1 MSDIGGFIEGILSLM
16 DTMDSDGIGISA
28 YIPDCQ
34 KSTRELLSSELT
46 MFAMNLSY
54 SDGRI
59 SRDEKKF
66 INENLGCD
74 FTYDEIVEIIKE
86 NRIDSDDFLSRVPL
100 SVQLAVEVDNSHPG
114 DAGNA
119 DLSIVLYKVFA
130 VLGGRIVS
138 CDSNVTEEEL
148 RSVTVYLTTIK
159 NYINEN
165 IDTEIR
171 KITTNPVDDA
181 KMFFLEGSRAA
192 FDTSAVSRIISETA
206 KQREEEE
213 KEWDRKF
220 AEVSQ
225 PKLAPWDAHYFDYPC
240 PYCGAKKVRYS
251 KWEDKR
257 MSTAFWG
264 FWSYE
269 LHCRFK
275 CDNCK
280 KMWN

>member
-1 MSDIGGFIEGILSLM
+1 MSSIEGFIESVLSLM

-46 MFAMNLSY
+46 MFAMHLSY

-74 FTYDEIVEIIKE
+74 FTYDEIVERIKE
-86 NRIDSDDFLSRVPL
+86 NRIDSGDFLSIVPL
-100 SVQLAVEVDNSHPG
+100 SIQLAVEVDNSHPR

-119 DLSIVLYKVFA
+119 DLSVVLYKVFA

-148 RSVTVYLTTIK
+148 RSVTAYLTTIK
-159 NYINEN
+159 RYINEN
-165 IDTEIR
+165 IDSENR
-171 KITTNPVDDA
+171 KISSNPMDDA
-181 KMFFLEGSRAA
+181 KMFFIDGSCDS
-192 FDTSAVSRIISETA
+192 FDTSAVLRIIKETA

-225 PKLAPWDAHYFDYPC
+225 PKLAPWDAHYFDSPC
-240 PYCGAKKVRYS
+240 PYCGAKMVRYS